1 MRRRSSSGLNQC
13 QTFVPGKNELPVART
28 ERVQLEMDIKE
39 ANIDIAVFNPAL
51 SYTCGSPTYTTNGGN
66 LDMILEDARTQYIVG
81 QIDKQGLE
89 DAWDLWYK
97 SGGKEVIEEVNAQYQ
112 ANK

>member
-1 MRRRSSSGLNQC
+1 
-13 QTFVPGKNELPVART
+13 
-28 ERVQLEMDIKE
+28 
-39 ANIDIAVFNPAL
+39 
-51 SYTCGSPTYTTNGGN
+51 
-66 LDMILEDARTQYIVG
+66 MILEDARTQYIVG